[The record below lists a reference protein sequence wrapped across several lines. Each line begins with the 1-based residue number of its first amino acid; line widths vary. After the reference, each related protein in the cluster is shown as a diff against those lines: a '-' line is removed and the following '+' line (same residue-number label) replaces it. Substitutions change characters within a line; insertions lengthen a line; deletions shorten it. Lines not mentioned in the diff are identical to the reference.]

1 MEIKKLSGNFG
12 AEIHGLDLSGPNDND
27 KIRVLSQTLYNN
39 RLIVI
44 REQSLTKRSYLEFGG
59 HWGVPIPH
67 VLDHLR
73 MPRYPALMVVGNTE
87 EKDQVE
93 TVRNGTALWH
103 TDQSYEAIPASA
115 TMLYAIKVPTIGG
128 ETQICNMVA
137 AYQDLDQSTKQRLD
151 LLQVAHQY
159 GRGKLRP
166 FEFGASPIATQEQH
180 DQLPTF
186 YHPLVMK
193 HHITGEKAL
202 YAIGQSS
209 YGIKGM
215 EDGKALD
222 LLEQLK
228 DHVLQEKYIHRHKYE
243 VGDVAI
249 WDTFQTLHSGR
260 QIDIAT
266 CEEDSRMLWRISV
279 RGKPAIYNTEHKPE
293 SKA

>member
-1 MEIKKLSGNFG
+1 MTMEIKALNSYFG
-12 AEIHGLDLSGPNDND
+12 VEIHGIDLSDSIDNHL
-27 KIRVLSQTLYNN
+27 IRGLTQALYEN
-39 RLIVI
+39 RVI
-44 REQSLTKRSYLEFGG
+44 IIRNQSLTENSYLEFGR
-59 HWGVPIPH
+59 HWGAPIPH

-73 MPRYPALMVVGNTE
+73 MPRYPALMIVGNTE

-137 AYQDLDQSTKQRLD
+137 AYQDLDQTTKRRLD
-151 LLQVAHQY
+151 SLQVAHQY

-166 FEFGASPIATQEQH
+166 FEFVASPITTQEQQ

-186 YHPLVMK
+186 YHPLVMR

-202 YAIGQSS
+202 YAVGQSS

-215 EDGKALD
+215 KDGKALD

-228 DHVLQEKYIHRHKYE
+228 DHVLQEKYIYRHKYE
-243 VGDVAI
+243 IGDVAI

-260 QIDIAT
+260 QIGIAT

-279 RGKPAIYNTEHKPE
+279 RGKPAIYSN
-293 SKA
+293 

>member
-1 MEIKKLSGNFG
+1 MEIRTLDSHFG
-12 AEIHGLDLSGPNDND
+12 AEILGIDLRDATDND
-27 KIRVLSQTLYNN
+27 LMHALTQVLYENRVIIIRN
-39 RLIVI
+39 
-44 REQSLTKRSYLEFGG
+44 QSFTEESYLEFGR
-59 HWGVPIPH
+59 HWGTPIPH

-73 MPRYPALMVVGNTE
+73 MHRYPALMVVGNTE
-87 EKDQVE
+87 QKDQVE

-137 AYQDLDQSTKQRLD
+137 AYQELDRTVKRRLD
-151 LLQVAHQY
+151 SLEVAHQY
-159 GRGKLRP
+159 GRGKLRS
-166 FEFGASPIATQEQH
+166 FEFMASPITTEKQQ

-186 YHPLVMK
+186 YHPLVMR

-202 YAIGQSS
+202 YAVGQSS

-215 EDGKALD
+215 EDDKALE

-228 DHVLQEKYIHRHKYE
+228 DHVLQEKYIYRHKYE

-260 QIDIAT
+260 QIGIAT
-266 CEEDSRMLWRISV
+266 CEENSRMLWRISV
-279 RGKPAIYNTEHKPE
+279 RGKPRIYST
-293 SKA
+293 